1 MIIKTIITA
10 LLLSIIYNINIF
22 ASDLA
27 KVDLR
32 VEGINSTIMEGKVEA
47 DTFINAVQKLGNELN
62 IEVIIKTGEAGEE
75 LYSISGIKNGLYNQN
90 DAWKAYIIRKNS
102 IIDVDNILNTSV
114 LNDDKLV
121 LYYGNSEITK
131 KVTNIKE
138 TYDSDNQKLS
148 LTFLSATTIWLEE
161 NGDWIP
167 KDESHKLKGIR
178 VHFSIGD
185 SKPITKI
192 TDDEG
197 KVEFDLKSPNMYTY
211 YAEGYQDNN
220 IPTIVK
226 VPLTTNIIGLNTE
239 NSDLN
244 LTRAEITSFL
254 VNYFN
259 IPLNNEVEPLNFKDV
274 LDSSPYYNEIKIAS
288 SQKFINGDDEL
299 NFHPDNSMTLQ
310 EFIVVVTNINKT
322 KPKHDIEISYSD
334 ENNSSDW
341 AKPYIN
347 RAVQMEIIEAKVY
360 DFQKLVNIDDIIDI
374 LQNYSIG
381 SLSL

>member
-47 DTFINAVQKLGNELN
+47 DTFINAVQKLGDELN
-62 IEVIIKTGEAGEE
+62 IEVIIKAGEAGEE

-102 IIDVDNILNTSV
+102 IIDVDNILNTFV

-148 LTFLSATTIWLEE
+148 LTFLSATTIWQEE

-185 SKPITKI
+185 IKPITKI

-220 IPTIVK
+220 IPIIVK

-239 NSDLN
+239 SSDLN
-244 LTRAEITSFL
+244 LTRAEITAFL

-299 NFHPDNSMTLQ
+299 NFHPDDSMTLQ
-310 EFIVVVTNINKT
+310 EFIIVVTNINKT
-322 KPKHDIEISYSD
+322 KPKHDIYISYSD

-347 RAVQMEIIEAKVY
+347 QAIQMKIIEAKAY

-374 LQNYSIG
+374 LQKYSIG

>member
-47 DTFINAVQKLGNELN
+47 DTFINAVQKLGDELN

-244 LTRAEITSFL
+244 LTRAEITAFL

-374 LQNYSIG
+374 LQKYSIG